1 MQKEAFQLFAQ
12 YNRWMNE
19 RLYAASAG
27 LDEDEL
33 LRDRGAFFGSVLG
46 TLNHIMVGDILWLK
60 RFAVSPQGFPSLANV
75 SALPNPPSLD
85 TMLHPSLKPLHYAR
99 SKLDTAIIEFC
110 DEISPDGLAETLHY
124 KNFAGESYAD
134 PLGVLLQHLF
144 NHQTHHRG
152 QVTTLLSQ
160 SGIDVGA
167 TDLMVCVRELAASA
181 SPRAEQQ

>member
-1 MQKEAFQLFAQ
+1 MQKEAFQLLSQ

-46 TLNHIMVGDILWLK
+46 TLNHIMIGDILWLK
-60 RFAVSPQGFPSLANV
+60 RFAMSPQGFPSLANV

-85 TMLHPSLKPLHYAR
+85 AMLHSSLKPLHAAR
-99 SKLDTAIIEFC
+99 RRLDTEIIEFC
-110 DEISPDGLAETLHY
+110 DELTAERLAETVRY
-124 KNFAGESYAD
+124 KNFAGEDYAD

-167 TDLMVCVRELAASA
+167 TDLMVCVRELEA
-181 SPRAEQQ
+181 SPRSREERG